1 MSRVEI
7 PEELYFITF
16 PQNVSWSKDSVSS
29 STDTYGSNSPYL
41 QYGTTKL
48 RSLSLGSCLFEG
60 FSDGKSVEG
69 NIRELEA
76 AMQMVITDFG
86 TASPYCWDAYAGG
99 KWYGTFV
106 INSVSVQEQM
116 RDIQGNAT
124 RANVDISLTEVPGF
138 QVSSGIDITAQA
150 IQGAADEKYADA
162 LEQGKN
168 SESSKQDDKVA
179 GEKPKGDYK
188 VGEYEYD
195 AATGRPIS
203 GPGISEGPQGS
214 GANTNNAFDKAGL

>member
-1 MSRVEI
+1 MSRVEV
-7 PEELYFITF
+7 PSELYFITF

-41 QYGTTKL
+41 SYGTTKL

-99 KWYGTFV
+99 KWYGTFI

-116 RDIQGNAT
+116 RDIAGNAT
-124 RANVDISLTEVPGF
+124 RANVDVSLTEVPGF

-150 IQGAADEKYADA
+150 IQGAADDKYADS
-162 LEQGKN
+162 LGD
-168 SESSKQDDKVA
+168 SEASKQEQAVKDK
-179 GEKPKGDYK
+179 KPDSHDGDTYT
-188 VGEYEYD
+188 VSGVTYD
-195 AATGRPIS
+195 TATGKPVNS
-203 GPGISEGPQGS
+203 GS
-214 GANTNNAFDKAGL
+214 GAGTNNAFDKAGL